1 MAENINRR
9 TKTLLYLS
17 AVALGTFVLV
27 ALLHHA
33 GIFTFLEN
41 KTYDARMV
49 YTSPY
54 FMPSDDVCFIGIDQ
68 ESLNR
73 AQEERGWSWP
83 WPREA
88 YGMVAEY
95 LKAGGAN
102 SLTFD
107 VLFTEP
113 SVYGTSDDDAF
124 AADCTDYGAVVHTMF
139 YNAANPDDVL
149 LPVPQ
154 IRQSAALIGSTVS
167 AKDSDDMIRRGRL
180 YFDAGGKKYPALG
193 LAPLLLEEE
202 NRALSTDDAI
212 SEYEQ
217 TLPTSADGT
226 LYLRYKGSIDRYAHY
241 SAYDILKSYDQ
252 YVRGEEPEIPPDNF
266 EGAFVFFIFY
276 APGLFDICSTP
287 ISKVYP
293 GAGVHMTLLD
303 GILTDNFIQ
312 PLPVF
317 AVYLF
322 LLFCAIIGALC
333 VRGANAASKRG
344 LFLIVLALIAF
355 PSTICVVSYWLFA
368 KNIWIPLVAPLFS
381 FVLSV
386 FGSIIMSYGLEGRQK
401 QFIKNAFSQYLSP
414 AVIDGLIANPHKLK
428 LGGERRHI
436 SIFFSDVQSFTSLS
450 EKLSPETLTELLN
463 QYLTEMT
470 NIILEHGGTIDKYEG
485 DAIIAFWN
493 APSDQA
499 DHALRALTAAVKC
512 QNRLAELSDEFT
524 QKVGRPLWTRI
535 GLNTGDAIVGN
546 MGSNLRFDYTMLGD
560 SVNLASRLEGLNKQ
574 FGTYLMCSLQTK
586 SEAENAGCTLKWREL
601 GRVSVVG
608 KKEAVNVFEPIL
620 PTVFEKKEKI
630 YKGFAIALKLF
641 YDGKLTDAKK
651 YFDALSKYDAPS
663 KSYAERC
670 EQLLKKGDFNPAL
683 WNGVWVA
690 SSK

>member
-1 MAENINRR
+1 MKENESRK
-9 TKTLLYLS
+9 TKTRIYV
-17 AVALGTFVLV
+17 AIVALCSFLF
-27 ALLHHA
+27 A
-33 GIFTFLEN
+33 GGLYKVGVFTFLEN

-49 YTSPY
+49 YTSSH

-68 ESLNR
+68 ESLTR

-88 YGMVAEY
+88 YGMIAEY
-95 LKAGGAN
+95 LKAGGAK

-113 SVYGTSDDDAF
+113 SVYGDSDDEAF
-124 AADCTDYGAVVHTMF
+124 ARDCADYGNVVHAMF
-139 YNAANPDDVL
+139 YNAASDDEVL
-149 LPVPQ
+149 LP
-154 IRQSAALIGSTVS
+154 IKSIKESAALIGSTVS

-180 YFDAGGKKYPALG
+180 FYESEGVKYPALG
-193 LAPLLLEEE
+193 LSPLLIEGE
-202 NRALSTDDAI
+202 NRELSTDEAI
-212 SEYEQ
+212 ANYYKS
-217 TLPTSADGT
+217 LPVEKDGT
-226 LYLRYKGSIDRYAHY
+226 VYLRYKGNVDRYAHY
-241 SAYDILKSYDQ
+241 SAYDILQSYDS
-252 YVRGEEPEIPPDNF
+252 YLRGEECEIPPDNF
-266 EGAFVFFIFY
+266 EDAYVYFIFY

-303 GILTDNFIQ
+303 GILSDNFIH

-317 AVYLF
+317 AIYLCIF
-322 LLFCAIIGALC
+322 VCAAIGALC

-344 LFLIVLALIAF
+344 ILLIVLAMFAF
-355 PSTICVVSYWLFA
+355 PSAFCVLAHFLFA
-368 KNIWIPLVAPLFS
+368 KNIWLPLVAPLFAFIIS
-381 FVLSV
+381 L
-386 FGSIIMSYGLEGRQK
+386 FGSMLVSYSIEGKQK
-401 QFIKNAFSQYLSP
+401 QFIKSAFSQYLSP
-414 AVIDGLIANPHKLK
+414 AVIDSLIANPHRLK

-463 QYLTEMT
+463 VYLTEMT

-493 APSDQA
+493 APSDQD
-499 DHALRALTAAVKC
+499 DHALRALTAALQC
-512 QNRLAELSDEFT
+512 QSRLEELSQMFIS
-524 QKVGRPLWTRI
+524 KVGRPLWTRI

-586 SEAENAGCTLKWREL
+586 TEAENAGCTLCWREL

-608 KKEAVNVFEPIL
+608 KKEAVNVFEPLL
-620 PTVFEKKEKI
+620 PETYKAKEAV
-630 YKGFAIALKLF
+630 YKAFDIGLKLF
-641 YDGKLTDAKK
+641 YEGKIEEAKK
-651 YFDALSKYDAPS
+651 YFYVMSTVDAPS
-663 KSYAERC
+663 KAYLEHC
-670 EQLLKKGDFNPAL
+670 DLVLKSGDVNEPN
-683 WNGVWVA
+683 WSGIWVA
-690 SSK
+690 TSK